1 MKTTESSCELGPQ
14 QPADQD
20 APKIPRYEAI
30 AELLLETRASCEGAG
45 DESLVCIVDAA
56 YRICQACCYARDEVE
71 WRRQAHTK
79 AHQRQIQLIQELYVL
94 IDLINS
100 PEYEHLAQGIKDLL
114 GPLPISETV
123 SQKSAIPA
131 ENNAEGISETIT
143 QKANPAVENEAE
155 EILTPFT
162 KDADDSAKLIHPSL
176 AIYFLSPFRV
186 LLNEKPVAGW
196 PNCKGKSIFKYLV
209 THRERP
215 SPKEVLMDIFWP
227 EVDPDAA
234 RNNLNVAIYGLRRAL
249 SKVKTDFSYV
259 LFQDGCYLL
268 NPELDLWVDAEAFMA
283 HVRTAKECEQRNDLE
298 AAIREYRTAEAL
310 YQSEFLVE
318 DRYENW
324 LIATRQNF
332 NATFLAVMNRLSCYY
347 FEQQDYKSCV
357 AICTRALAEDAC
369 NEELHRLLM
378 RCYSLMGY
386 IHLAVRQFH
395 ICREFLDRDLNL
407 TPSRE
412 TMQLFEQIRQR
423 QSV

>member
-123 SQKSAIPA
+123 SRKSAIPA

-196 PNCKGKSIFKYLV
+196 PNCKGKSIFKY
-209 THRERP
+209 
-215 SPKEVLMDIFWP
+215 
-227 EVDPDAA
+227 
-234 RNNLNVAIYGLRRAL
+234 
-249 SKVKTDFSYV
+249 
-259 LFQDGCYLL
+259 
-268 NPELDLWVDAEAFMA
+268 
-283 HVRTAKECEQRNDLE
+283 
-298 AAIREYRTAEAL
+298 
-310 YQSEFLVE
+310 
-318 DRYENW
+318 
-324 LIATRQNF
+324 
-332 NATFLAVMNRLSCYY
+332 
-347 FEQQDYKSCV
+347 
-357 AICTRALAEDAC
+357 
-369 NEELHRLLM
+369 
-378 RCYSLMGY
+378 
-386 IHLAVRQFH
+386 
-395 ICREFLDRDLNL
+395 
-407 TPSRE
+407 
-412 TMQLFEQIRQR
+412 
-423 QSV
+423 